1 MHDPNKGTRARR
13 PGTSS
18 KALSVIQNSLP
29 SPCKGLHTSR
39 PAAHPGMVLRFALPL
54 PAKTGD
60 RSALSPPQNG
70 REVAVG
76 SGILRPLHPELPPQF
91 PKNRSVKCAAF
102 NADLV
107 AAPAPCR
114 SGCRGEAPCPSETPP
129 PGNCCGTP
137 TPRSRKSRFSSV
149 TATNFISP
157 TNSPGWPECPPAQF
171 RRSARHELP

>member
-114 SGCRGEAPCPSETPP
+114 SGCRGEAPCPSETPIILYWYARGSAP
-129 PGNCCGTP
+129 DGIHPVFGRRRDGSGGG
-137 TPRSRKSRFSSV
+137 SRR
-149 TATNFISP
+149 
-157 TNSPGWPECPPAQF
+157 G
-171 RRSARHELP
+171 R